1 MIREYTGLVALDLV
15 LFVTGT
21 AVLRGLGLAR
31 DRRGVVRF
39 GGLSFIV
46 GWACY
51 GIVATVALTL
61 RSPLGVRTTLGICIA
76 LAAGGL
82 LVGRRVE
89 AANLAPAAP
98 RYLRLPVG
106 RSFAVLL
113 FAYLA
118 VLAWRSVPGQADT
131 NWDSW
136 AFWLSK
142 ARSLYY
148 FHGLDS
154 GLGGF
159 VHFANPDYPPLGPAL
174 EATNFHFMGSTVAAP
189 LQFQH
194 WLFAVAFFA
203 AVAGLLR
210 HRVAPELLWPALA
223 AVAFMPRFGS
233 YLGSSLPDETI
244 GMLVALA
251 AVCAALWLLERRLT
265 YVLIMTILT
274 TAAALLKNE
283 GLVYGLS
290 VVVVVAA
297 VAWRQERRPLLAV
310 AVLAIPILALVPWKL
325 WLVTHGVSASS
336 PYYGLHDLAP
346 SHLVAAR
353 GRLGTSIVDVAGYLV
368 SPSRWLFV
376 VPMALIAV
384 VVARRQP
391 LLTVLVGVFVF
402 FSLAGLL
409 LIYWIGSIPL
419 HFWLATSAE
428 RTVMA
433 IVITCGVLI
442 PLLVAESVERGR
454 IGSAP
459 DARRLPDSGP

>member
-1 MIREYTGLVALDLV
+1 MRFA
-15 LFVTGT
+15 
-21 AVLRGLGLAR
+21 GLG
-31 DRRGVVRF
+31 
-39 GGLSFIV
+39 FIV

-61 RSPLGVRTTLGICIA
+61 GSPLGVRTTLGICVA
-76 LAAGGL
+76 LAASGL
-82 LVGRRVE
+82 LVGRHVE
-89 AANLAPAAP
+89 TVDLVPAP
-98 RYLRLPVG
+98 RYFRFPVG
-106 RSFAVLL
+106 RMFAVLL

-136 AFWLSK
+136 AFWLPK

-159 VHFANPDYPPLGPAL
+159 VHFANQDYPPLGPAL

-203 AVAGLLR
+203 AGAALLR
-210 HRVAPELLWPALA
+210 HRVAPELLWPVLA

-265 YVLIMTILT
+265 YVLLMTILT

-290 VVVVVAA
+290 VVVVVAV

-310 AVLAIPILALVPWKL
+310 AVFAIPILALVPWKL
-325 WLVTHGVSASS
+325 WLVTHGLSASS

-346 SHLVAAR
+346 LHLVAAR
-353 GRLGTSIVDVAGYLV
+353 GRLGTSIVEVAGYLF

-391 LLTVLVGVFVF
+391 LLTVLVGVFAF

>member
-1 MIREYTGLVALDLV
+1 VMREYAGLVALDLL
-15 LFVTGT
+15 LFVTGM
-21 AVLRGLGLAR
+21 VVIWGLGLAR
-31 DRRGVVRF
+31 DRRGWVRF
-39 GGLSFIV
+39 AGLGFIV

-51 GIVATVALTL
+51 GIAATVALTL
-61 RSPLGVRTTLGICIA
+61 GSPLGVRTTLGICVA
-76 LAAGGL
+76 LAASG
-82 LVGRRVE
+82 VFIRRRVGTVE
-89 AANLAPAAP
+89 LVSAP
-98 RYLRLPVG
+98 RYFRLPVG
-106 RSFAVLL
+106 RIFAVLV

-118 VLAWRSVPGQADT
+118 VLAWRSVPGQADP

-136 AFWLSK
+136 AFWLPK

-159 VHFANPDYPPLGPAL
+159 IHFANQDYPPLGPAL

-203 AVAGLLR
+203 AVAALLR
-210 HRVAPELLWPALA
+210 HRVAPELIWPALA

-233 YLGSSLPDETI
+233 YLGSSLPDETL

-265 YVLIMTILT
+265 YVVVMTIFA

-290 VVVVVAA
+290 AVLVVAA
-297 VAWRQERRPLLAV
+297 VAWRQERRRLLAV
-310 AVLAIPILALVPWKL
+310 AVLAIPILSLLPWKL
-325 WLVTHGVSASS
+325 WLVAHGLSASS
-336 PYYGLHDLAP
+336 AYYSFHDLAP

-353 GRLGTSIVDVAGYLV
+353 ARLGTSIVEVAGYLI

-376 VPMALIAV
+376 VPIALIAV
-384 VVARRQP
+384 VFARRQP
-391 LLTVLVGVFVF
+391 LLTALVGVFAAC
-402 FSLAGLL
+402 SLSGLL
-409 LIYWIGSIPL
+409 VIYWIGSIPL
-419 HFWLATSAE
+419 HFWLVTSAE

-433 IVITCGVLI
+433 IVITGGVLI
-442 PLLVAESVERGR
+442 PLLVAESLELGR
-454 IGSAP
+454 IGSVA
-459 DARRLPDSGP
+459 DARRVPDPGP